1 MPHIILETRI
11 NAPIQRV
18 FDLARSI
25 DLHLISTKD
34 TDEKAIDGRTTGL
47 INANEFVTWQGKH
60 LGFTQ
65 RLTSKIMR
73 MSGPYF
79 FEDKMLKGPLSKLE
93 HQHHFYPDEQQ
104 KTIMK
109 DEFYYRAPLGFLGA
123 IANKLFLKRYLE
135 RVLIRRNH
143 VIKSYAENDE
153 KWMQVLNIY

>member
-1 MPHIILETRI
+1 MPNIILETRI

-34 TDEKAIDGRTTGL
+34 TNEKAVDGRTTGL
-47 INANEFVTWQGKH
+47 INENEFVTWQGKH

-79 FEDKMLKGPLSKLE
+79 FEDKMLAGPFKKLE
-93 HQHHFYPDEQQ
+93 HQHYFHPVEQQ
-104 KTIMK
+104 KTVMK
-109 DEFYYRAPLGFLGA
+109 DEFYYQAPMGFLGSV
-123 IANKLFLKRYLE
+123 ANKLFLKKYLE
-135 RVLIRRNH
+135 RVLTRRNQI
-143 VIKSYAENDE
+143 IKSYAENDE
-153 KWMQVLNIY
+153 KWMQVLNIF